1 MIESKFIKYI
11 KSKIKVLPDIAI
23 ILGSGLGGFT
33 KYLQNKIIISYNEI
47 ENYPKS
53 TVKGHNG
60 EFIFGFYEN
69 ISIICASGRFHYYE
83 GHTLNTIRMPIRL
96 IKSLKCNNIIITG
109 AAGCLNKDWILGDL
123 MLIKGYIDYSY
134 LKSNTKPKIV
144 KIFNKN
150 NVFFSKIKKD
160 LQKNK
165 ISIKEGIYTWTIGP
179 SYETLAEINDII
191 RIGGDAVGMSTVP
204 EIIESIK
211 LEMNVLGVACLTNYG
226 AGLTSTKPSHKE
238 VLLQSKKSIHNFTKL
253 LLTIIEN
260 YEK

>member
-11 KSKIKVLPDIAI
+11 KSKIRVSPDIAI

-33 KYLQNKIIISYNEI
+33 KYLKNKIIISYNEI

-60 EFIFGFYEN
+60 EFIFGFYEDVP
-69 ISIICASGRFHYYE
+69 IICASGRFHYYE
-83 GHTLNTIRMPIRL
+83 GHALNTVRMPIRL
-96 IKSLKCNNIIITG
+96 IKNLQCNNIIITG
-109 AAGCLNKDWILGDL
+109 AAGCLNKDWSLGDL

-134 LKSNTKPKIV
+134 LKTNTKPEIV
-144 KIFNKN
+144 KIFKKD

-165 ISIKEGIYTWTIGP
+165 ISFRKGIYTWTIGP
-179 SYETLAEINDII
+179 SYETVAEINDII
-191 RIGGDAVGMSTVP
+191 CIGGDAVGMSTVP
-204 EIIESIK
+204 EIIESIR
-211 LEMNVLGVACLTNYG
+211 LEMNVLGVTCLTNYG
-226 AGLTSTKPSHKE
+226 AGLTKTKPSHKE
-238 VLLQSKKSIHNFTKL
+238 VLLQSKKSIKNFTKL